1 MAYYALRTND
11 QSVISTILNS
21 NIGTQLQFGNLSWYL
36 NKIALNDICFIKISG
51 DDAAKQITYDN
62 SLVAIVKI
70 ISTPYNIHIPANKK
84 TNHGTIDIEI
94 IQIFQNIT
102 ANELYKYPTLKNTL
116 SIGASTKGMPN
127 QAIGRLSKGQAEDII
142 KALINENRLNNT
154 FLASM
159 NITNRNL
166 DILTQSTIIV

>member
-1 MAYYALRTND
+1 M
-11 QSVISTILNS
+11 
-21 NIGTQLQFGNLSWYL
+21 
-36 NKIALNDICFIKISG
+36 
-51 DDAAKQITYDN
+51 
-62 SLVAIVKI
+62 
-70 ISTPYNIHIPANKK
+70 
-84 TNHGTIDIEI
+84 
-94 IQIFQNIT
+94 
-102 ANELYKYPTLKNTL
+102 LKNTL

>member
-62 SLVAIVKI
+62 SLVAIAKI
-70 ISTPYNIHIPANKK
+70 ISTP
-84 TNHGTIDIEI
+84 
-94 IQIFQNIT
+94 
-102 ANELYKYPTLKNTL
+102 
-116 SIGASTKGMPN
+116 
-127 QAIGRLSKGQAEDII
+127 
-142 KALINENRLNNT
+142 
-154 FLASM
+154 
-159 NITNRNL
+159 
-166 DILTQSTIIV
+166 

>member
-1 MAYYALRTND
+1 
-11 QSVISTILNS
+11 
-21 NIGTQLQFGNLSWYL
+21 
-36 NKIALNDICFIKISG
+36 
-51 DDAAKQITYDN
+51 
-62 SLVAIVKI
+62 
-70 ISTPYNIHIPANKK
+70 
-84 TNHGTIDIEI
+84 
-94 IQIFQNIT
+94 
-102 ANELYKYPTLKNTL
+102 
-116 SIGASTKGMPN
+116 MPN